1 MDEISLW
8 ETICKDWGLRRETS
22 LKAILLGCYGKPYL
36 SQLSD
41 NEFADFKRRMH
52 ERIFWK
58 KDKEGRRNGRRKER
72 IRR

>member
-22 LKAILLGCYGKPYL
+22 LKALLLEFYGKPYL

-41 NEFADFKRRMH
+41 NEFADFKCKMYEH
-52 ERIFWK
+52 IFWK
-58 KDKEGRRNGRRKER
+58 KKKGDGRRNGRRKER
-72 IRR
+72 IE